1 MNYEQL
7 IDRLMQ
13 NKLTTRKMGELKVAE
28 IPRGTPL
35 DHTLEIVSFAQIAHK
50 YREAYETGGDI
61 PDDLTDEIF
70 AAIEENREAILN
82 FKGPVIRASDLK

>member
-13 NKLTTRKMGELKVAE
+13 NKLPMRKMNGLNVAE
-28 IPRGTPL
+28 IPKDTPL

-50 YREAYETGGDI
+50 YREAYENGGYI

-70 AAIEENREAILN
+70 ATIEENREAVVN
-82 FKGPVIRASDLK
+82 FKGPIIRASDLK